1 MTVTTGDGDIDI
13 VKSVVSNDGSV
24 TLQSDSGNIHVGDNG
39 PDVDT
44 VTAKENVTLKTVDGT
59 IAVDGKTSTVEGD
72 ITVDAHDGNE
82 EAGDNLVIAHN
93 GQLISGRDLTLH
105 TYNGNIEVTDDTTA
119 QRNLILTVDNRGDVT
134 FDRNVDV
141 EGTIS
146 AEVKQGDLTI
156 GKELNA
162 GEDISVKTGGG
173 NIAVGA
179 DVSAGRDVAMTTGGG
194 NITVGENGKRNRRK
208 GRDGYHRRRRY

>member
-1 MTVTTGDGDIDI
+1 M
-13 VKSVVSNDGSV
+13 
-24 TLQSDSGNIHVGDNG
+24 
-39 PDVDT
+39 
-44 VTAKENVTLKTVDGT
+44 TLKTVDGT

-72 ITVDAHDGNE
+72 ITVDAHDENE

-179 DVSAGRDVAMTTGGG
+179 DVSAGQDVAMTTGGG
-194 NITVGENGKRNRRK
+194 NITVGEDVTAGRNAELTTVA
-208 GRDGYHRRRRY
+208 GDIAVGSDGTGSVTAEKDVKVTTGDGDIDIVKSP